1 MYFLLNFVIWIRKNL
16 IRVIVGQYP
25 NYKLK
30 SNHFEKGPD
39 KKLIN
44 IISSTDNFWVSK
56 MMFNKWNNY
65 RQRKDINLSIYSNE
79 NVNDFMYKY
88 FQDELIYELFKR
100 SVIPVQKMDIFR
112 ICFVYKYGGIWL
124 DLKSE
129 INIDK
134 AIYFYEKSNSK
145 GLLLVEPRKIE
156 VIKQKDGK
164 IVKSFEKVIH
174 NGFFFLPK
182 ESIFLKHLIEKL
194 EKDFLY
200 FQDVDLTNPKQAIMN
215 LTGPHQFTRQYHQIN
230 NDERPLLITHQ
241 EIGWEY
247 CSKYGEFISPFIV
260 KKHYSLIKN
269 QKTID
274 SKKITF
280 L

>member
-112 ICFVYKYGGIWL
+112 ICFI
-124 DLKSE
+124 
-129 INIDK
+129 
-134 AIYFYEKSNSK
+134 F
-145 GLLLVEPRKIE
+145 
-156 VIKQKDGK
+156 IKLT
-164 IVKSFEKVIH
+164 
-174 NGFFFLPK
+174 N
-182 ESIFLKHLIEKL
+182 
-194 EKDFLY
+194 LY
-200 FQDVDLTNPKQAIMN
+200 F
-215 LTGPHQFTRQYHQIN
+215 
-230 NDERPLLITHQ
+230 
-241 EIGWEY
+241 
-247 CSKYGEFISPFIV
+247 
-260 KKHYSLIKN
+260 
-269 QKTID
+269 
-274 SKKITF
+274 
-280 L
+280 